1 MRYLLDTNMVSDLI
15 RHPQGQVTQ
24 AIRAVGEPQVCT
36 SIIVAAELRY
46 GATKRGS
53 PRLTA
58 QLDAILAV
66 LEILPFEAPAVAV
79 YGRLR
84 ASLERDG
91 RPIGGNDLLIAAQAT
106 ALGYTIVT
114 DNEREFSRI
123 EGLACENWLR
133 PM

>member
-24 AIRAVGEPQVCT
+24 AIRAVGEAQVCT

-53 PRLTA
+53 PWLTA
-58 QLDAILAV
+58 QLDAILAA
-66 LEILPFEAPAVAV
+66 LEILPFEAPADAV

-84 ASLERDG
+84 AGLERGWSAD
-91 RPIGGNDLLIAAQAT
+91 RWQ
-106 ALGYTIVT
+106 
-114 DNEREFSRI
+114 
-123 EGLACENWLR
+123 
-133 PM
+133 